1 MNEDAEYGCKIYINI
16 YFKFILLTK
25 FLTQLTTFNCISDNG
40 VCVQEFSASYLQ
52 ETRRGM
58 WDDSREALGP
68 LGLSSRSC
76 ILDVG
81 CGTGELTQVLAEES
95 KAKIAGLDADTELL
109 QHARAFTT
117 TLIAGDGTQLPFP
130 DNTFDLV
137 VCQALLINLPNP
149 KKAITEFA
157 RVSNDTVAVIEPN
170 NRAVMIDST
179 VDEEVKLANRT
190 RTAFLSGLSVDGT
203 VTVSSLQNL
212 LGSGGLTD
220 IQVSQYKHTR
230 SVSPPYSEHDLTTA
244 KTQATGRILTADEQT
259 LLTGNLSRNE
269 YDLLRDE
276 WRRVGRKIVKQM
288 QTGNYRRTE
297 TVPFYVAVGN
307 VE

>member
-1 MNEDAEYGCKIYINI
+1 MNEDTEDGCNIYIKIY
-16 YFKFILLTK
+16 FRFILLTK
-25 FLTQLTTFNCISDNG
+25 FLAQLTTFNCISNNC

-58 WDDSREALGP
+58 WDDSREALEP
-68 LGLSSRSC
+68 LDLSSRSC

-95 KAKIAGLDADTELL
+95 NAEIVGLDADTELL
-109 QHARAFTT
+109 QHARTVTT
-117 TLIAGDGTQLPFP
+117 TLIAGDGTRLPFP

-149 KKAITEFA
+149 KQAITEFA

-179 VDEEVKLANRT
+179 ADEEAKLATQT

-203 VTVSSLQNL
+203 VTVSSLQDL
-212 LGSGGLTD
+212 LGTNGLTD
-220 IQVSQYKHTR
+220 IQVSQYEHTR

-244 KTQATGRILTADEQT
+244 KEQATGHILTADEQT

-269 YDLLRDE
+269 YELLRDE
-276 WRRVGRKIVKQM
+276 WRRVGRKIVEQM

-297 TVPFYVAVGN
+297 TVPFYVAVGTID
-307 VE
+307 